1 MVEQFP
7 AVFVPDDGRPGFS
20 LGNAKKDNL
29 VAQDVLVVEVRGL
42 GNLSSLTRNH
52 LIIYRQIDILID
64 KIKRYRETSIKK
76 TIHIVHKTAEI

>member
-52 LIIYRQIDILID
+52 LIIYRQILIVQTS
-64 KIKRYRETSIKK
+64 RELNKDPNFQTYF
-76 TIHIVHKTAEI
+76 